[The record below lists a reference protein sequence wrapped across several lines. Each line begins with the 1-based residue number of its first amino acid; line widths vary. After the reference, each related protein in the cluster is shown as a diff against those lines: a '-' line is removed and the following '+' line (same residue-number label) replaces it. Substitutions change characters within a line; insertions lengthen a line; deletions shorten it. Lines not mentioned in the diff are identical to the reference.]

1 MRLAYAAVHVTHKAN
16 SALEPRA
23 TEFGALAA
31 QIFRDNLM
39 HEREPCTVTLT
50 AVGFWLGT
58 LLIHAQHGNVA
69 KL

>member
-1 MRLAYAAVHVTHKAN
+1 MPPYMSLTRQILR
-16 SALEPRA
+16 SIEPRA
-23 TEFGALAA
+23 TDFGGLAA